1 MTGSCF
7 FAKLMFK
14 EKLKKI
20 RDELSKSKPGI
31 RRFVRNSFII
41 VICLWVMF
49 TFIIG
54 TQTVGT
60 LDMSPALNMG
70 DRIIYSRL
78 DKKPAAHDVI
88 VFKKDGNT
96 CISRVIAVP
105 GDTVEITED
114 GGVKV
119 NGNLLVEDNIYTQ
132 TYPYTEFLEYPLTL
146 KEGEYFVLGDNRRTG
161 VDSRYYGTVDADEI
175 LGTLLMVIRNHNF

>member
-1 MTGSCF
+1 
-7 FAKLMFK
+7 MFK

-20 RDELSKSKPGI
+20 RDELSKSKSGI
-31 RRFVRNSFII
+31 RRFVRNSFIL
-41 VICLWVMF
+41 VICLWAMF

-88 VFKKDGNT
+88 VFQKDGNT

-105 GDTVEITED
+105 GDTVEILED

-119 NGNLLVEDNIYTQ
+119 NGNLLAEENIYSQ

-146 KEGEYFVLGDNRRTG
+146 EDGEYFVLGDNRRTG
-161 VDSRYYGTVDADEI
+161 VDSRYYGTVDADDI